1 MTRSSPWP
9 VAILL
14 TLFLN
19 SSPGTFAQE
28 TDDPAVLPATTVELV
43 PRPTGGPADPVPRLR
58 SVPRILP
65 ALVTPVAPLLIDD
78 ASPRIASIDDS
89 IFEDAILDSDSS
101 RIEEPRDTLRYAPN
115 QWVSDFGTRGYGDIY
130 SVRGLANTAFFGPPA
145 TVLYVDDVPFGENFS
160 FSRDTGPIKS
170 IEILNGPQPTAVGR
184 NAYGGL
190 INLTTRRS
198 TGEVEGGF
206 NLESGSFGSRRAEGW
221 IVAPLPGEAG
231 SFRFR
236 TAFDES
242 DGYLTNTTFGRKADF
257 LEGRVF
263 DGAVFLNVAP
273 DWEVGLIVGGG
284 TQDDGAPRLTS
295 LDRTTGFYTVTSDV
309 AGEMSREFDHQALRV
324 TYEGDDIRFLSV
336 TSRRYH
342 EMLPTT
348 NDLDFTSVPFATTT
362 IGQSQEIWNQEL
374 RFSDNDPDSN
384 WGWKAGLNV
393 AGSKIIG
400 SAERTFNT
408 FQSQVDRTLTNL
420 IQPIPIP
427 PFAVPLTVRSVSVSD
442 TQIDLGQLS
451 TYTMEEESFAT
462 YGGLE
467 YRGFDSLT
475 LNAGARLDRIERSI
489 VRNFARSGEA
499 VTRTVTNS
507 TVDPVPG
514 LPPFPNPPVDV
525 RDTITPLDRS
535 QPRIAMR
542 EEWVHLTPTAGID
555 WEINDEH
562 TAYVTSSYAFK
573 PGGFS
578 PYTSNPLLVPFDE
591 EKALTGEIGLRFI
604 GSNGKTRT
612 RLSAYYSGVEDYQ
625 VERNL
630 TDNDYTVFNAEE
642 AEIYGIEFEVVH
654 ALTPTLDFL
663 GTFGYTH
670 ARLTDYT
677 DPVSGENLDGATP
690 PHVPE
695 FDAVAVLDYHLDC
708 GFFARLELV
717 ALGNVRYD
725 DLNRQEFQ
733 QAGFSLLNSTVGYR
747 TGAWSVA
754 LYGTNL
760 SEKEYYTTKSTELRT
775 GVPGRPR
782 EFGVRMGVE
791 F

>member
-1 MTRSSPWP
+1 MIRSTLWP
-9 VAILL
+9 VAALL
-14 TLFLN
+14 TLLLIFP
-19 SSPGTFAQE
+19 PGAFAQE
-28 TDDPAVLPATTVELV
+28 ADDPAVLPETTVESA
-43 PRPTGGPADPVPRLR
+43 PRPMPVRESRAPRVRPVP
-58 SVPRILP
+58 SLP
-65 ALVTPVAPLLIDD
+65 PVAPVAPLIIDD
-78 ASPRIASIDDS
+78 ASPQITSNDD
-89 IFEDAILDSDSS
+89 FEWADDILDPDTS
-101 RIEEPRDTLRYAPN
+101 RIEEPRDALRYAPN

-145 TVLYVDDVPFGENFS
+145 TVLYIDDVPFGENFS
-160 FSRDTGPIKS
+160 FSRDTGPIES
-170 IEILNGPQPTAVGR
+170 IEILNGPQPTVAGR

-198 TGEVEGGF
+198 TGEVAGGF
-206 NLESGSFGSRRAEGW
+206 DFESGSFGARRAEGW
-221 IVAPLPGEAG
+221 VVAPLPGETG

-242 DGYLTNTTFGRKADF
+242 DGYLTNPTFGRTTDF
-257 LEGRVF
+257 LESRVF
-263 DGAVFLNVAP
+263 DGAVFLNVGP

-324 TYEGDDIRFLSV
+324 AYEGDDFRFLSV

-362 IGQSQEIWNQEL
+362 IGQSQEIWNQEF
-374 RFSDNDPDSN
+374 RFSDNDPDAD
-384 WGWKAGLNV
+384 WGWNAGLNV
-393 AGSKIIG
+393 AGSSIIG
-400 SAERTFNT
+400 SSERTFNT
-408 FQSQVDRTLTNL
+408 SQSRVDRTITNV
-420 IQPIPIP
+420 IQPLPFP
-427 PFAVPLTVRSVSVSD
+427 PFALPLTVRSVSVSD
-442 TQIDLGQLS
+442 TQIDIAQRS
-451 TYTMEEESFAT
+451 THTMDEESFAT
-462 YGGLE
+462 YGRLE
-467 YRGFDSLT
+467 YRGFDALT

-542 EEWVHLTPTAGID
+542 EEWVHLTPTAGIE
-555 WEINDEH
+555 WEISDEH
-562 TAYVTSSYAFK
+562 TAYATSSYAFK

-578 PYTSNPLLVPFDE
+578 PYISDPLYVPFDE
-591 EKALTGEIGLRFI
+591 EKAWASEIGLR
-604 GSNGKTRT
+604 SLSPDGKTRT
-612 RLSAYYSGVEDYQ
+612 NLAAFYSAVDDYQ
-625 VERNL
+625 VER
-630 TDNDYTVFNAEE
+630 TITERDDYAVFNADE
-642 AEIYGIEFEVVH
+642 AEIYGVEFEIIH
-654 ALTPTLDFL
+654 ALTPTLDFI

-677 DPVSGENLDGATP
+677 DPVSGDNLDGATP

-695 FDAVAVLDYHLDC
+695 FDAVAALHYHLDC

-717 ALGNVRYD
+717 ALGNVKYD